1 VIFTRG
7 VALPGEHVLP
17 LPNRKRALR
26 SRWGIGVM
34 RADGMCRLE
43 DNIIRP
49 EVCAMICA
57 AFRLPFN
64 DKVRAR
70 RIDLIR
76 RSRYCPKLDTLVAP
90 YKGHPVAVKRLLS
103 ARLEIPAHVVEMFQR
118 YSPTIPRH
126 NIENFT
132 LDSDTE
138 TR

>member
-1 VIFTRG
+1 MIFTRG

-17 LPNRKRALR
+17 LPNKKWTLLD
-26 SRWGIGVM
+26 RWGIGVV
-34 RADGMCRLE
+34 RADGMHRLE
-43 DNIIRP
+43 DNIMRP

-64 DKVRAR
+64 EKVRAR

-90 YKGHPVAVKRLLS
+90 YKGHPVAVKRLLN

-118 YSPTIPRH
+118 YSPTIQRH
-126 NIENFT
+126 NIRNFT
-132 LDSDTE
+132 LDTDTQDS
-138 TR
+138 